1 MVKKLTITVQIDA
14 ELAQET
20 KVLAARRGTSVGQLV
35 ADQLEQLVQRG
46 RICKA
51 AKRRA
56 LARLKKSASLG

>member
-46 RICKA
+46 RLCEA